1 MSRSLSNALTTTEAN
16 TLGTT
21 CQRFAL
27 EAVRV
32 VVDNSG
38 IAKKVLARDVCDG
51 DEPLLSKKLA
61 GVPGRPFSL
70 DDFEKLPRAL
80 QVKWMRLYGE
90 VVGVK
95 VVEID
100 PTEIYERLSRL
111 SDELAAALKLS
122 NVVTRQLKAKLPAD
136 RESA

>member
-1 MSRSLSNALTTTEAN
+1 MPRSLSNAIATTEAN
-16 TLGTT
+16 TLGST
-21 CQRFAL
+21 CQRSAL

-38 IAKKVLARDVCDG
+38 IAKKALAADVCDG

-80 QVKWMRLYGE
+80 QVKWMKRYGE
-90 VVGVK
+90 VIGVK
-95 VVEID
+95 VAEID
-100 PTEIYERLSRL
+100 PSEVYERLSKL

-122 NVVTRQLKAKLPAD
+122 QVVMRPLKAKLPVD
-136 RESA
+136 R